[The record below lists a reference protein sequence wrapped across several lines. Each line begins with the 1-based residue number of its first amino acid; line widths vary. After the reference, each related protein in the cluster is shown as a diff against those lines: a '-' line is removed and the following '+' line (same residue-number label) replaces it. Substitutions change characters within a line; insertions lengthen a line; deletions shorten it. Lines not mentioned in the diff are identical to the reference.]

1 MIPLRFNMCL
11 GLQMILHLF
20 IILTIIFFNLK
31 WQLGAESEL
40 EEYFCYCFH
49 VLNKTVY
56 KMNLIKEINCKKQ
69 SPLGTYFH

>member
-1 MIPLRFNMCL
+1 MIPFRFNGVL
-11 GLQMILHLF
+11 ITDDIPTLNNSYNYL
-20 IILTIIFFNLK
+20 FFNLK

-49 VLNKTVY
+49 VLNKTVH